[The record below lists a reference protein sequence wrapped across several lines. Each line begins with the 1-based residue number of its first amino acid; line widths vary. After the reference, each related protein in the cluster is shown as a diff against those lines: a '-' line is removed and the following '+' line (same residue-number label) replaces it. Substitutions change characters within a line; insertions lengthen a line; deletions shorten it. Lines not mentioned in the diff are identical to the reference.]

1 MSTSTKRTSLKDA
14 TSRPPVSS
22 QRPTMN
28 VPSWLR
34 QLNPR
39 QSADDLINPVFWRD
53 VALEFLVC
61 MLVECCV
68 IWVLTTLRQE
78 MYQPSTTHIG
88 LFAGFLV
95 YAIIEGYGPVTGAP
109 VNPACCWGFFLAGRM
124 SAARSNY
131 TAQKHS
137 LLFTVQEIKAYFT
150 NFSFGRR
157 RIRRS
162 DFVTSQHIRNL

>member
-1 MSTSTKRTSLKDA
+1 MSTARKRTGLKDG
-14 TSRPPVSS
+14 SS
-22 QRPTMN
+22 QRPVTSQPQKMN
-28 VPSWLR
+28 ASNWLR
-34 QLNPR
+34 QLYPR

-53 VALEFLVC
+53 VALEFVVC
-61 MLVECCV
+61 VLVECCV
-68 IWVLTTLRQE
+68 IWVLTTLRRE

-95 YAIIEGYGPVTGAP
+95 YAVIEGYGPVTGAP

-137 LLFTVQEIKAYFT
+137 LLFILQEMK
-150 NFSFGRR
+150 N
-157 RIRRS
+157 
-162 DFVTSQHIRNL
+162 